1 MHAALLAALV
11 PVSALAA
18 TADKEEPAPRVQGL
32 TVAHGPMGLSELTG
46 EVVILQFWATWC
58 APCLAD
64 LDAIAAEDATLR
76 AEGIRF
82 VGVNVDETHELETV
96 EQLARSRGW
105 DFPILLDP
113 RRRALAAYHSKRS
126 VPVTAIID
134 EKGVLKEL
142 HLSWDEGDVS
152 QALDEAREL
161 RAASSGQPGGGS
173 RPKDEPEEA
182 EDGKSDD

>member
-1 MHAALLAALV
+1 MHAALLATLL
-11 PVSALAA
+11 PLSAHAA

-32 TVAHGPMGLSELTG
+32 TVAHGPMTLSELKG

-58 APCLAD
+58 APCLTD
-64 LDAIAAEDATLR
+64 LDSFAAEDAALR

-82 VGVNVDETHELETV
+82 VGVNVDETHELEAV
-96 EQLARSRGW
+96 ERLAQSRGW

-113 RRRALAAYHSKRS
+113 RRRAVAAYHSKRS

-134 EKGVLKEL
+134 EQGVLKEL

-152 QALDEAREL
+152 QALEEAREL
-161 RAASSGQPGGGS
+161 RAASSSPADG
-173 RPKDEPEEA
+173 EPEIAAESEDA
-182 EDGKSDD
+182 EDGRSGD

>member
-1 MHAALLAALV
+1 MHAALLATLL
-11 PVSALAA
+11 PLSAHAA

-32 TVAHGPMGLSELTG
+32 TVAHGPMTLSELKG

-58 APCLAD
+58 APCLTD
-64 LDAIAAEDATLR
+64 LDSFAAEDAALR

-82 VGVNVDETHELETV
+82 VGVNVDETHELEAV
-96 EQLARSRGW
+96 ERLAQSRGW

-152 QALDEAREL
+152 QALEEAREL
-161 RAASSGQPGGGS
+161 RAASTGT
-173 RPKDEPEEA
+173 PKGEPKAPEEDDEEA
-182 EDGKSDD
+182 EEKADD